1 MTKNFQDKLHQEE
14 RKQSKGAK
22 FVPVFEGNKSEKCSK
37 IFCKIFARQ
46 SMQNKANVKH
56 SSNSEDI
63 FKSARTFT
71 VTIQLFHG

>member
-1 MTKNFQDKLHQEE
+1 MTKTFQDKLHQEE

-46 SMQNKANVKH
+46 SKANVKH